1 VQRRERRRGLLQEAG
16 QPVEILSPEK
26 RWARRRAMADH
37 APSSHV
43 RAAKRYQRRR
53 KLKNVSKNR
62 PDTTNLNHQYAI
74 RCVDICT
81 SSCWG
86 HPNGHLNSA

>member
-1 VQRRERRRGLLQEAG
+1 LQEAG
-16 QPVEILSPEK
+16 QPVEILSLEK
-26 RWARRRAMADH
+26 RWLAAVPWQTH

-43 RAAKRYQRRR
+43 RAAERYQRRR

-74 RCVDICT
+74 RCVDICS

-86 HPNGHLNSA
+86 RPNGHLNSVELGDRV

>member
-1 VQRRERRRGLLQEAG
+1 LQEAG
-16 QPVEILSPEK
+16 QPIEILSLEK
-26 RWARRRAMADH
+26 RWLAAVQRQTH
-37 APSSHV
+37 APSSRV

-74 RCVDICT
+74 RCVDICSSSRWGRPNWT
-81 SSCWG
+81 SQ
-86 HPNGHLNSA
+86 

>member
-1 VQRRERRRGLLQEAG
+1 LQEAG
-16 QPVEILSPEK
+16 QPIEILSLEK
-26 RWARRRAMADH
+26 RWLAAVQRQTH
-37 APSSHV
+37 APSSRV

-74 RCVDICT
+74 RCVDILLVLVLG
-81 SSCWG
+81 SPQPASQ
-86 HPNGHLNSA
+86 

>member
-1 VQRRERRRGLLQEAG
+1 LQEAG

-26 RWARRRAMADH
+26 SWLAAVR
-37 APSSHV
+37 SSHA

-74 RCVDICT
+74 RCVDICS

-86 HPNGHLNSA
+86 RPNRHLNSAEPGDRT

>member
-1 VQRRERRRGLLQEAG
+1 LQEAG
-16 QPVEILSPEK
+16 QPVEILSRKK
-26 RWARRRAMADH
+26 RWLAAV
-37 APSSHV
+37 PSSHV

-74 RCVDICT
+74 RCVDICS

-86 HPNGHLNSA
+86 RPNRHLNSAEPGDRM